1 MSLPRPPSL
10 RGPERRGLGA
20 LVRRSALVRRFVPGE
35 TLDDAL
41 AAATLQAALGIGT
54 TLTYLGDPPRDP
66 ADTAAVA
73 QPYLEALDSIQERG
87 LPCELSVKLSQ
98 LGRDA
103 RADRCEGVLET
114 ICARA
119 ARGPTVVWTDMEA
132 PAAVDAT
139 LGVFRRV
146 RERHPHLGLCLQA
159 YLRRTTADVES
170 LIPLG
175 VALRIVKGS
184 YRQPRAAAYR
194 GRRAIADHF
203 FRLGARL
210 LASDARAAGVRA
222 VFATHDVG
230 LLGRLRDHARS
241 LGLGRDAFECHMLLG
256 VRRGYQRRLAT
267 EGYPV
272 RALVS
277 YGEAWLAWYVRR
289 LAERPANLG
298 VLLRGLL
305 G

>member
-1 MSLPRPPSL
+1 MSLPRPPSF
-10 RGPERRGLGA
+10 RSPERRGLAA

-35 TLDDAL
+35 TLEAAL
-41 AAATLQAALGIGT
+41 AAAALQAALGIGT
-54 TLTYLGDPPRDP
+54 TLTYLGDTPQDP
-66 ADTAAVA
+66 ADTARVA
-73 QPYLEALDSIQERG
+73 QPYLEALDTIRERG
-87 LPCELSVKLSQ
+87 LTCELSVKLSL
-98 LGRDA
+98 LGLDA
-103 RADRCEGVLET
+103 GPDRCEGVLEA

-119 ARGPTVVWTDMEA
+119 ARGPTHVWIDMEA
-132 PAAVDAT
+132 PAAVDAA
-139 LGVFRRV
+139 LGLFRRV
-146 RERHPHLGLCLQA
+146 QARHRHLGLCLQA
-159 YLRRTTADVES
+159 YLKRTTADVDS

-175 VALRIVKGS
+175 AGVRIVKGS

-210 LASDARAAGVRA
+210 LAGDARGAGVRA
-222 VFATHDVG
+222 VFATHDLG
-230 LLGRLRDHARS
+230 LLGRLQDHAWS

-256 VRRGYQRRLAT
+256 VHSGYQRRLAAQ
-267 EGYPV
+267 GYPV

-277 YGEAWLAWYVRR
+277 YGEAWLAWYLRR